1 MRYLIKLVIASLGLA
16 ISVAATAEVNSY
28 KPGHAYDSALSK
40 DGNTIHLNPADKS
53 GEATLVDRKDDR
65 KPGLLYVQRAGAG
78 LAYTGIPTM
87 FGLPVAL
94 TPEDLKAG
102 KVDVA
107 FLGVPMDN
115 GSYGRPGT
123 SHGPRHLRL
132 GETIMPWGADI
143 PVWTSELQVDPF
155 SDLVMVDYS
164 DVQVDP
170 NSIEKSLPNIR
181 RHVRDIAS
189 TGAIPLIM
197 GGNHSIFYPIVLA
210 LTDVYGLE
218 GFTAIHL
225 DAHTDMSSENF
236 GHYVTIGNGV
246 RLSVE
251 EGLVK
256 GKDMLQAGQR
266 SVGYGPDKLAWYR
279 ETGSRIY
286 WKGEIETRCLSAV
299 LEDMVNDIRNGP
311 GKVYIS
317 VDVDVLDAGIAPG
330 TTAPVIGGW
339 STLDLMTTIIS
350 LLVAGYLIAFDVVYY
365 NPLFDNYSRTTATIM
380 NQMYREVVSAI
391 ALKRKGINDPFYFH
405 PEILG
410 SERTPQ

>member
-1 MRYLIKLVIASLGLA
+1 
-16 ISVAATAEVNSY
+16 
-28 KPGHAYDSALSK
+28 
-40 DGNTIHLNPADKS
+40 
-53 GEATLVDRKDDR
+53 
-65 KPGLLYVQRAGAG
+65 
-78 LAYTGIPTM
+78 
-87 FGLPVAL
+87 
-94 TPEDLKAG
+94 
-102 KVDVA
+102 
-107 FLGVPMDN
+107 
-115 GSYGRPGT
+115 
-123 SHGPRHLRL
+123 
-132 GETIMPWGADI
+132 MPWGADI
-143 PVWTSELQVDPF
+143 PVWTSEVQVDPF

-170 NSIEKSLPNIR
+170 NSIEKSLPSIR

-286 WKGEIETRCLSAV
+286 WQGEIETRGLRAV

-339 STLDLMTTIIS
+339 TTRDLMTT
-350 LLVAGYLIAFDVVYY
+350 LRALVVAGDLIAFDVVEY
-365 NPLFDNYSRTTATIM
+365 NPLVDNHSRTTATIM
-380 NQMYREVVSAI
+380 NQMYREVISAI
-391 ALKRKGINDPFYFH
+391 ALQRKGISDPFYFH